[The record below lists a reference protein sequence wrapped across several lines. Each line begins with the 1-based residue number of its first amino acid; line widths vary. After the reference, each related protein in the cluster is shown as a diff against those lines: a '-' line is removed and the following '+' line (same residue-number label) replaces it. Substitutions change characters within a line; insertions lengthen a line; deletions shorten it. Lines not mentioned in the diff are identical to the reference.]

1 MSDTDTDD
9 TDLLLLIPPN
19 YYTDTA
25 ERLLQ
30 EVKMMSAGAAV
41 SADAMAMPPPSAPT
55 TAAYQFLHPSKKTEL
70 NHINARLQNIGM
82 AEAENDRHFEASS
95 DISTIS
101 TNTVRTASGKQ
112 HGGRVLHGIVHST
125 PKSGSVESPVR
136 HRQRS
141 SEDNILLDIDHYLDE
156 NIGNRWQRQDHH
168 SDEELRNERMLMQD
182 VQPAATS
189 LPSMR
194 LASASGSSL
203 EPVRCTRI
211 SHGSLGPTDT
221 KLISLTELWGNNS
234 FTGTVL
240 DNKNLPHRLLSG
252 PSLKEEQLRRQH
264 LEKTVHTL
272 QSQLLEYQQRISVAI
287 EVDRSKDAALS
298 GAEQTAKALNYE
310 VQQLRDRIHQLEAD
324 RGESHGKIDNLQHEL
339 AQAVNL
345 ATKFQEKN
353 EKLETEMDHQRREAK
368 EWDDKLEQLEIQ
380 VHSSRRAEEL
390 SHAELNKLRD
400 KFAKVDYQQ
409 EKLKARIEELEK
421 DKSTLTHQKEMLQEY
436 HQKQKARADA
446 LETQRKS
453 MQETLANLTETET
466 NLKKKLDVQQKS
478 LKQYYQQQME
488 NVVSKK
494 MQEFQ
499 DQLDKT
505 EEHLKNE
512 ARERER
518 LIAERAVKQLEM
530 INEKNNQELNL
541 IQEKHSEEVELYR
554 LQLVNASKKIN
565 EMDLKL
571 GSYKTK
577 RADIAEKLHGVMEA
591 QWQQAL
597 AILTS
602 PSQNSHNHTSD
613 DTTDGESPELNNACV
628 VYPETPKTSK
638 SQRSSNT
645 EKNNLD
651 VVGKRDPP
659 SPMDKLQAYIELL
672 LSKSPSDFDKLD
684 EILSLT
690 AAKQGS
696 KQGKPK
702 SGSGNNKLLPPWKC

>member
-25 ERLLQ
+25 ERLLK
-30 EVKMMSAGAAV
+30 EVKMSAGA
-41 SADAMAMPPPSAPT
+41 DAFAMPPPTVPT
-55 TAAYQFLHPSKKTEL
+55 SSAYQFLHPHKKSEL
-70 NHINARLQNIGM
+70 NHINARLQNIGLD
-82 AEAENDRHFEASS
+82 EDRNFEAPS

-101 TNTVRTASGKQ
+101 TNTVRNASGRHPSREM
-112 HGGRVLHGIVHST
+112 HGMVHST
-125 PKSGSVESPVR
+125 PKSGSVEPP
-136 HRQRS
+136 RQQ
-141 SEDNILLDIDHYLDE
+141 DNILYEIDHYLDE
-156 NIGNRWQRQDHH
+156 NQAGHRWQHHH
-168 SDEELRNERMLMQD
+168 SDDHLRNERQVQD
-182 VQPAATS
+182 SAHPATNS

-194 LASASGSSL
+194 SSL
-203 EPVRCTRI
+203 EPARCGR
-211 SHGSLGPTDT
+211 SSLVSENNS
-221 KLISLTELWGNNS
+221 KLISLSDLWGKNS
-234 FTGTVL
+234 LTGTVL
-240 DNKNLPHRLLSG
+240 DNHLPNHRVPCS

-272 QSQLLEYQQRISVAI
+272 QSQLLECQQRISVAI

-298 GAEQTAKALNYE
+298 EADKTAQNLNYE
-310 VQQLRDRIHQLEAD
+310 VQHLRDTVHRLEAERSD
-324 RGESHGKIDNLQHEL
+324 SLGKADALQHEL

-353 EKLETEMDHQRREAK
+353 DKLEREVDSNRKVAK
-368 EWDDKLEQLEIQ
+368 EWEDRLQELEMQL
-380 VHSSRRAEEL
+380 HGSKRAEEM

-409 EKLKARIEELEK
+409 EKLKTQIEELEK
-421 DKSTLTHQKEMLQEY
+421 EKSTLTHQKEMLQEY
-436 HQKQKARADA
+436 HQKQKSRADS

-453 MQETLANLTETET
+453 LQETLANLTENEVSSRNFFKYKKSQKNYIIFQS
-466 NLKKKLDVQQKS
+466 NLKKKLEVQQKS

-488 NVVSKK
+488 NVVAKK

-499 DQLDKT
+499 DQLDKN
-505 EEHLKNE
+505 EELLKGE

-541 IQEKHSEEVELYR
+541 TQEKHNEEVELYR
-554 LQLVNASKKIN
+554 LQLANASKKID
-565 EMDLKL
+565 ELELKL
-571 GSYKTK
+571 SCYKTK

-602 PSQNSHNHTSD
+602 PNQNALRNASSD
-613 DTTDGESPELNNACV
+613 TDGESPELNNART
-628 VYPETPKTSK
+628 YPETPKTSK
-638 SQRSSNT
+638 SQRSNST

-651 VVGKRDPP
+651 VVGKRDPA

-684 EILSLT
+684 EILALS
-690 AAKQGS
+690 S
-696 KQGKPK
+696 KQGGKQSRPK
-702 SGSGNNKLLPPWKC
+702 SGGNSSKPPPWKC

>member
-19 YYTDTA
+19 YYS
-25 ERLLQ
+25 
-30 EVKMMSAGAAV
+30 EVKMSSGAGAA
-41 SADAMAMPPPSAPT
+41 ADALAMPPPPAPT
-55 TAAYQFLHPSKKTEL
+55 SAAYQFLHPSKKSEL
-70 NHINARLQNIGM
+70 NNINARLQNIGLD
-82 AEAENDRHFEASS
+82 AEDDRGFEPPS

-101 TNTVRTASGKQ
+101 TNTVRNAA
-112 HGGRVLHGIVHST
+112 GRPNRELHGMVHST
-125 PKSGSVESPVR
+125 PKSGSVEPLR
-136 HRQRS
+136 HRPL
-141 SEDNILLDIDHYLDE
+141 EDNILLEIDHYLDD
-156 NIGNRWQRQDHH
+156 NNAHRWQRQDHH
-168 SDEELRNERMLMQD
+168 LHHHSDDHLRNERV
-182 VQPAATS
+182 VQEGHPAATS

-194 LASASGSSL
+194 LASSSSGAASVKEVVRGARNSL
-203 EPVRCTRI
+203 N
-211 SHGSLGPTDT
+211 DN
-221 KLISLTELWGNNS
+221 KLISLSELWGKS
-234 FTGTVL
+234 SMSRTVL
-240 DNKNLPHRLLSG
+240 DNNSPNQLLCS

-298 GAEQTAKALNYE
+298 GAEQTAQSLNYE
-310 VQQLRDRIHQLEAD
+310 VQQLRNALHRLETDRS
-324 RGESHGKIDNLQHEL
+324 ESHTKIDALQHEL
-339 AQAVNL
+339 SQAVHL
-345 ATKFQEKN
+345 ATQFQEKN
-353 EKLETEMDHQRREAK
+353 DKLEGELDHRRKEAK
-368 EWDDKLEQLEIQ
+368 DWDDRLEQLEMQ
-380 VHSSRRAEEL
+380 LHSSKRAEEL

-421 DKSTLTHQKEMLQEY
+421 DKNTLTNQKEMLQEY
-436 HQKQKARADA
+436 HQKQKARADS
-446 LETQRKS
+446 LEAQRKS
-453 MQETLANLTETET
+453 MQETLANLTENET
-466 NLKKKLDVQQKS
+466 NLKKKLDIQQKS

-499 DQLDKT
+499 DQLDKN

-541 IQEKHSEEVELYR
+541 IQEKHNEEVELYR
-554 LQLVNASKKIN
+554 LQLANASKKID

-571 GSYKTK
+571 SCYKTK

-597 AILTS
+597 AILTT
-602 PSQNSHNHTSD
+602 PTQNSLMQASD
-613 DTTDGESPELNNACV
+613 TEGESPELNNARI
-628 VYPETPKTSK
+628 YPETPKTSK
-638 SQRSSNT
+638 SQRSNST

-684 EILSLT
+684 EILSMAT
-690 AAKQGS
+690 KQGS
-696 KQGKPK
+696 KQNKPK
-702 SGSGNNKLLPPWKC
+702 SGNGNSKPPPWKC